1 MKKNVRSLILIPVF
15 LLTVL
20 QAFAIPKEIENALKL
35 NRINHFDEALR
46 VMEEALEQGKIN
58 PDITSAYTIGRI
70 LYRKGELFREM
81 SQITVLA
88 QIAHLEQ
95 IRERE
100 KSLTGELSLYLGI
113 GYFYNSRFDD
123 AAATL
128 NRVINSTGMD
138 AAMRSLAVV
147 YLGAAYYRTGER
159 EKAQEFWKQVGQDH
173 GYALATLGFMYAY
186 LGINPATAESTIER
200 ALNKADSIYRNS
212 IEVYHSYALM
222 ASGRYTDAYNG
233 IGGID
238 LDKPIFFYRPDDVTE
253 IRFYDLAVLDAY
265 SRIIFGE
272 SIKNL
277 EPVVNASSG
286 ELASFASYYVAQ
298 MYLYLEDYEQCIN
311 FASRAQK
318 LSVSSSL
325 TMIRA
330 VSSES
335 AAYYLS
341 GKERKGQRLI
351 QREIE
356 KIYGKPSFLLEMMRV
371 LITSGVAFETVEG
384 VIRGAESYIFDVQW
398 DRTRRDMALLGE
410 LAFFSGDYNR
420 ALSYLE
426 QARDKG
432 NKNKIETND
441 PTFLLKLSYVYYNRE
456 DFSESLEVLFSLG
469 KSFSGVR
476 PLQDSVQSVYSYKQR
491 GSGETIIE

>member
-1 MKKNVRSLILIPVF
+1 MI
-15 LLTVL
+15 LLTL
-20 QAFAIPKEIENALKL
+20 QQAWAIPKEIENALKL
-35 NRINHFDEALR
+35 NRINHFDEALQ
-46 VMEEALEQGKIN
+46 VMEEALEQGAIN

-70 LYRKGELFREM
+70 LYRKGELYREM

-95 IRERE
+95 IQERE
-100 KSLTGELSLYLGI
+100 GSLTDELKLYLGM
-113 GYFYNSRFDD
+113 GYFFNGQYTE
-123 AAATL
+123 AEAIL
-128 NRVINSTGMD
+128 NRVIKSSSVK
-138 AAMRSLAVV
+138 APLRSLALV
-147 YLGAAYYRTGER
+147 YLGSSYYRIGER
-159 EKAQEFWKQVGQDH
+159 DKAQEFWKQIGSDH
-173 GYALATLGFMYAY
+173 GYANATLGFMYAY
-186 LGINPATAESTIER
+186 LGINTAAAESIVQR
-200 ALNKADSIYRNS
+200 ALNKAEPIYRNS
-212 IEVYHSYALM
+212 IEVYHAFATM
-222 ASGRYTDAYNG
+222 AARRFTDAYNS
-233 IGGID
+233 IGDVD
-238 LDKPIFFYRPDDVTE
+238 LDKPIFFYRPDENTE

-277 EPVVNASSG
+277 EPVVTASSG

-298 MYLYLEDYEQCIN
+298 MYLYLEDYEQSLD
-311 FASRAQK
+311 FAARAQK

-330 VSSES
+330 VSCES
-335 AAYYLS
+335 AAHYLS
-341 GKERKGQRLI
+341 GKERKGNRI
-351 QREIE
+351 IEREIE
-356 KIYGKPSFLLEMMRV
+356 KIYGKPTFLLEMMRV
-371 LITSGVAFETVEG
+371 LITSGIDFVTVED
-384 VIRGAESYIFDVQW
+384 VIRGAETYIFDVQW
-398 DRTRRDMALLGE
+398 DRTRRDTALLGE

-491 GSGETIIE
+491 GSGETLIE